1 MKGYDIHKDLQILIP
16 TYKSDLGIDNINTII
31 QNLVNP
37 KIEDIKYQEYQHLNK
52 TYRVNDK
59 IIQLINRPEKGI
71 MNGDIGI
78 ISSLNMVNEKIEGIS
93 ATFDDVNVDY
103 TLDELDEI
111 SLAYAVTIHKA
122 QGSEFPV
129 VILPISSYYYHMLKR
144 KLIYTAITR
153 SKEKLILLGDPNM
166 LKLAAS
172 RIEVNRKTILKDLI
186 KKLINEKNSFE
197 LPKFVFDKPIYEE
210 NNNNVINS
218 ILGEEEID
226 IL

>member
-1 MKGYDIHKDLQILIP
+1 MKKIGY
-16 TYKSDLGIDNINTII
+16 Y
-31 QNLVNP
+31 
-37 KIEDIKYQEYQHLNK
+37 
-52 TYRVNDK
+52 DK